1 MNVPSVLGAD
11 PCIAMVIILAVLGP
25 GWHLRL
31 TDRGGGLP
39 HCWGPTCS
47 PCHQG
52 EGPCVLGAPCSLP
65 FSFLFKA
72 PRLPSAPPPKET
84 WVFRVHK
91 NPAVLTVKLSGS
103 WFSGSV
109 SWFVFP
115 FVSCVG
121 A

>member
-47 PCHQG
+47 PCCQG
-52 EGPCVLGAPCSLP
+52 EARALCLGSPLLSALQLSLQGPQTTFC
-65 FSFLFKA
+65 
-72 PRLPSAPPPKET
+72 
-84 WVFRVHK
+84 
-91 NPAVLTVKLSGS
+91 NPAKGDMGV
-103 WFSGSV
+103 
-109 SWFVFP
+109 
-115 FVSCVG
+115 
-121 A
+121 